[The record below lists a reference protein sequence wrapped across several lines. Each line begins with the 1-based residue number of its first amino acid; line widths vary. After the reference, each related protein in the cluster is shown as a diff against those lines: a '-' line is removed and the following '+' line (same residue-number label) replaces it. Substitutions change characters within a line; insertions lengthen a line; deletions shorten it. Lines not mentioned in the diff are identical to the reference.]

1 MRHDA
6 AAGWSIGLHGWT
18 VRGHRGWWA
27 CRPGC
32 GGGGRAQRSSGDPA
46 RGGAPLASRIIYPSP
61 RLLDIDLDGTLEL
74 VVGDLPGRVHVAE
87 KADGDDPYDWSAL
100 SNFATDGRPLKFHN
114 W

>member
-1 MRHDA
+1 MLTLSLTTALTAVAPQD
-6 AAGWSIGLHGWT
+6 
-18 VRGHRGWWA
+18 
-27 CRPGC
+27 PP
-32 GGGGRAQRSSGDPA
+32 AQPTFAEPIRLTA
-46 RGGAPLASRIIYPSP
+46 EGAPLASRIIYPSP